1 MTATYSLSKAELNA
15 DFIES
20 IKNTFK
26 SERISISIEDE
37 VDETERILENKAL
50 YDKIMQASEEANKK
64 KNIVRFEENEFMEK
78 FGSI

>member
-26 SERISISIEDE
+26 SDRISISIEE
-37 VDETERILENKAL
+37 EIDETERILENKAL
-50 YDKIMQASEEANKK
+50 YEKIMNASEEANKK
-64 KNIVRFEENEFMEK
+64 KNIVRFKENEFIEK

>member
-26 SERISISIEDE
+26 SERISICIEEE

>member
-26 SERISISIEDE
+26 SDRISISIEE
-37 VDETERILENKAL
+37 EIDETERILENKAL
-50 YDKIMQASEEANKK
+50 YEKIMNASEEVKEK
-64 KNIVRFEENEFMEK
+64 KNIVRFEENEFIEK

>member
-26 SERISISIEDE
+26 SDRISISIEE
-37 VDETERILENKAL
+37 EIDETQRILENKAL
-50 YDKIMQASEEANKK
+50 YEKIMNASEEANEK
-64 KNIVRFEENEFMEK
+64 KNMVRFEENEFIEK

>member
-26 SERISISIEDE
+26 SDRISISVEEEI
-37 VDETERILENKAL
+37 DETERILQNKAL
-50 YDKIMQASEEANKK
+50 YEKIINAEEEAKEK
-64 KNIVRFEENEFMEK
+64 KNIVRFEENEFIEK
-78 FGSI
+78 FGTI